1 MISHG
6 NKRGGSSLDLKKN
19 EAGGTLTMNL
29 KKTIGI
35 SLIMFFLLTA
45 FLYPAP
51 EKGDNATALLL
62 IDIQDFYF
70 PGGRSPLENPEKA
83 SLNAQKILKKFREK
97 GMLVVHIRHN
107 AQSGA
112 EIHKHVTPLKDEK
125 VISKDYVNSFKDTDL
140 LEYLRARKVKHLV
153 ICGMMTHMC
162 VEAAVRAAH
171 DFGFDSS
178 LIGDAC
184 ATRDL
189 RYGNQ
194 VIKAVDVHL
203 STLSSLNGY
212 YTKVMNTKE
221 YLDSLEK

>member
-1 MISHG
+1 
-6 NKRGGSSLDLKKN
+6 
-19 EAGGTLTMNL
+19 MNL

>member
-1 MISHG
+1 MM
-6 NKRGGSSLDLKKN
+6 
-19 EAGGTLTMNL
+19 TF

-35 SLIMFFLLTA
+35 SSVIVFLLTV
-45 FLYPAP
+45 FLYPTP
-51 EKGDNATALLL
+51 EKENNATALLL

-70 PGGRSPLENPEKA
+70 YVGRSPLENPEKA

-107 AQSGA
+107 ARSGA
-112 EIHKHVTPLKDEK
+112 DIHKHVMPIKEEK
-125 VISKDYVNSFKDTDL
+125 VISKDRVNGFKDTDL
-140 LEYLRARKVKHLV
+140 LKYLRAQKVKQLI

-162 VEAAVRAAH
+162 VEAATRAAY
-171 DFGFDSS
+171 DFGFDCI

-189 RYGNQ
+189 KYGDKI
-194 VIKAVDVHL
+194 IKAADVHL

-212 YTKVMNTKE
+212 YAKVINTEE
-221 YLDSLEK
+221 YLNSLAQ

>member
-35 SLIMFFLLTA
+35 SLIMFFLLAA